1 MLAANQELNASDEH
15 SQSVRDLLPAEVL
28 VQVADEARE
37 QAWQS
42 FEPQEL
48 RDREAGQVVDERPLN
63 LAYTVMDRVDTART
77 IQQASIEAEQ
87 RLNEFIDQKTAERE
101 AALREVSP
109 VPQPAPDDRAERDPS
124 DGLEV
129 SRIPVEANQAKT
141 QNVNEQSLTA
151 SLTDR
156 ESARAQT
163 ISELKS
169 QDARRYETL
178 KSNVELEQSK
188 LAEAFQQ
195 IDNTLDQLAITRTE
209 VRVEQKMSQYQQI
222 ATPVAERVNDYLKD
236 ATKEEG
242 LKALLEPLRHED
254 HVERIAI
261 IILETAAAHHV
272 QLDTSVNDLTQVHD
286 IAANLF
292 DTVRDGMERANQ
304 HLLQV
309 RELTAELHRP
319 ELSAHQFAPTLDAA
333 MSNGHSHTPTDTLH
347 QTATIAHERILD
359 LTTHD
364 LLKDNPFAVEHDP
377 TQSSNDLAQSITP
390 ANSGPQTLT
399 PSQPDTQQIE
409 APELDLVL

>member
-1 MLAANQELNASDEH
+1 
-15 SQSVRDLLPAEVL
+15 
-28 VQVADEARE
+28 
-37 QAWQS
+37 
-42 FEPQEL
+42 
-48 RDREAGQVVDERPLN
+48 
-63 LAYTVMDRVDTART
+63 VMDRVDTART

-87 RLNEFIDQKTAERE
+87 RLNEFIDQKTSERE
-101 AALREVSP
+101 AALREVSA

-129 SRIPVEANQAKT
+129 SRIPVDYNQAKT
-141 QNVNEQSLTA
+141 QNVNEQTLTA

-163 ISELKS
+163 ISELKG

-209 VRVEQKMSQYQQI
+209 VRVEQQMSQYQQI

-254 HVERIAI
+254 HVEQIAI
-261 IILETAAAHHV
+261 MILETAAAHHV
-272 QLDTSVNDLTQVHD
+272 QLDTSVNGLTQVHD

-304 HLLQV
+304 HLLQG

-319 ELSAHQFAPTLDAA
+319 EFSQHQSVPALDPSAG
-333 MSNGHSHTPTDTLH
+333 NGHGHMPTNALDKTV
-347 QTATIAHERILD
+347 AISHERILD
-359 LTTHD
+359 LTRNTHD
-364 LLKDNPFAVEHDP
+364 LLKDNPFAIDHDP
-377 TQSSNDLAQSITP
+377 TQPTNDLTQSITP
-390 ANSGPQTLT
+390 TNTGPQTLT
-399 PSQPDTQQIE
+399 PNQPDTQQIE
-409 APELDLVL
+409 APELELVI